1 LTRNF
6 ICLTIKINY
15 IPHISAIFYDALLNQ
30 KKELLKELYQY
41 VILPINRIRKQRK
54 GDAVALIKAGMEVF
68 GLPVGTTVRP
78 PVIAVEKEHYHQ
90 LEQIIKVAFDRFPKE
105 KKEINTI

>member
-1 LTRNF
+1 M
-6 ICLTIKINY
+6 
-15 IPHISAIFYDALLNQ
+15 
-30 KKELLKELYQY
+30 
-41 VILPINRIRKQRK
+41 
-54 GDAVALIKAGMEVF
+54 GLIKAGMEVF